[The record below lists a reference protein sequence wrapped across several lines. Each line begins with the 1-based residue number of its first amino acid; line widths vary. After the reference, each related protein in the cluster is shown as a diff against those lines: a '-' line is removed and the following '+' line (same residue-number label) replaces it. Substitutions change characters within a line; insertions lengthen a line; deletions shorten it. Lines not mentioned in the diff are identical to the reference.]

1 MTHINNNLDHQQEM
15 QINHII
21 AKEFL
26 EEKLGIESTEQNITL
41 FVDYIIAFEK
51 AVKHR
56 RQVNRFTRIMRWFN
70 KFFNSK
76 PNMRMTKHN
85 HLMLIK

>member
-1 MTHINNNLDHQQEM
+1 MTHVNNNLDHQQEM
-15 QINHII
+15 HANHII

-41 FVDYIIAFEK
+41 FVDYIVAFER

-56 RQVNRFTRIMRWFN
+56 RQVNRFARIRQWLTHFFKHKPHSNMTRH
-70 KFFNSK
+70 
-76 PNMRMTKHN
+76 KH
-85 HLMLIK
+85 LVLIK